1 MIKFYWIT
9 GCVHGNHQ
17 YITILVCLINIYHSR
32 YNIIYLCK
40 VLCDSSLPSNALGI
54 LLYLETGG
62 FIVDEW
68 YGDLGWLN
76 RPMYSAWGEGVEEI
90 RADW

>member
-1 MIKFYWIT
+1 MNPVILIFALMISIYWI
-9 GCVHGNHQ
+9 GCSVHGNHK
-17 YITILVCLINIYHSR
+17 IIIILVCLVNKYHSR

-40 VLCDSSLPSNALGI
+40 VLCDIPLPSKALGV

-68 YGDLGWLN
+68 YGDLG
-76 RPMYSAWGEGVEEI
+76 
-90 RADW
+90 